1 MALTKD
7 RKNTIVSDTINL
19 LQTSK
24 ITVIAVYT
32 GTNVPAMQM
41 LRKQAMESNTAVKII
56 KNRLV
61 VKALQQS
68 DVFKSLDT
76 SFLTGQ
82 LLYAFNPDDEILP
95 AQALSNFAKSNQSLS
110 FVGALTNDGRFISA
124 EDVQALAN
132 LPTKDQLRGQL
143 VSVICSPLSGFV
155 GVLSGNVRSIL
166 NVLSARA
173 TQLEAQ

>member
-1 MALTKD
+1 MALTKVQ
-7 RKNTIVSDTINL
+7 KNTIVSETLDL
-19 LQTSK
+19 LLSSK
-24 ITVIAVYT
+24 ITVMAIYA
-32 GTNVPAMQM
+32 GTNVTAMQT
-41 LRKQAMESNTAVKII
+41 LRKQALEGKTTVKII

-61 VKALQQS
+61 IKALQQS
-68 DVFKSLDT
+68 DIFKSIDT
-76 SFLTGQ
+76 SFLNGQ

-95 AQALSNFAKSNQSLS
+95 AQALSNFAKISQSLS

-155 GVLSGNVRSIL
+155 GVLNGNIRGVL
-166 NVLSARA
+166 NVLGARA
-173 TQLEAQ
+173 SQLET